1 MNKLI
6 FFLYDTEDYEK
17 EEEVGEY
24 FSSRVPRRSEL
35 VTFKEK
41 TYKVVNIEYV
51 FCETQYVK
59 DNLQKI
65 QIFLEVV

>member
-17 EEEVGEY
+17 EEEIGEY
-24 FSSRVPRRSEL
+24 FSSHVPRRSEL